1 VCRSVSIYEMDLG
14 CITQEGGFI
23 FYRRTLVSKGS
34 DDEDDSYTRAVFLFF
49 YLPSSCMLFE
59 IDN

>member
-23 FYRRTLVSKGS
+23 FYRRILVSKGS
-34 DDEDDSYTRAVFLFF
+34 DEDDSYTRAVFLFF
-49 YLPSSCMLFE
+49 YLPSSCMLCE

>member
-1 VCRSVSIYEMDLG
+1 MDLG

-23 FYRRTLVSKGS
+23 FYRRILVSKGS
-34 DDEDDSYTRAVFLFF
+34 DEDDSYTRAVFLFF
-49 YLPSSCMLFE
+49 YLPSSCMLCE